1 MTAKILSG
9 KPVADVM
16 LAEAK
21 TRIGKLGFTPSLH
34 IIRALKSRA
43 QDSFVKM
50 KVKACN
56 SVGGKAVVHELDNPS
71 EAELI
76 SLIMELNKDPNVHG
90 IVVQLPLPKEVSTLN
105 VLEALDIR
113 KDVDGLHPLN
123 LGRLLSG
130 REARP
135 PATANAVIRILEWYG
150 VDVEGADVVVV
161 NNSVLV
167 GRPLFA
173 MLTSRMA
180 TVTVCHIKTKNL
192 SEKTLKADILIS
204 ATGVPRLITDEMVK
218 EGVLVIDAGIG
229 FVEGALVGDVEFQ
242 GVSQKASAI
251 TPVPGGVGPVTVAT
265 IMSNLVEC
273 ASEVSQFC

>member
-1 MTAKILSG
+1 MSG
-9 KPVADVM
+9 KPVADAI

-21 TRIGKLGFTPSLH
+21 ARIEKLGFTPSLH
-34 IIRALKSRA
+34 IIKASGSKA

-56 SVGGKAVVHELDNPS
+56 SVGGKAVVHELNDPS

-76 SLIMELNKDPNVHG
+76 SLIKELNKDTGVHG
-90 IVVQLPLPKEVSTLN
+90 IVVQLPLPKNVSTLN
-105 VLEALDIR
+105 VLEALDIK

-130 REARP
+130 LEAKP
-135 PATANAVIRILEWYG
+135 TATANAVIRILEWYG
-150 VDVEGADVVVV
+150 INVEGADVVIV
-161 NNSVLV
+161 NNSILV

-192 SEKTLKADILIS
+192 SEKTLKADVLIS
-204 ATGVPRLITDEMVK
+204 ATGVPRLITDKMVG
-218 EGVLVIDAGIG
+218 EGSVVIDAGTS
-229 FVEGALVGDVEFQ
+229 FVEGTLVGDVDFQ
-242 GVSQKASAI
+242 SVSQKVSAI

-265 IMSNLVEC
+265 IIRNLVEC
-273 ASEVSQFC
+273 ASEAS

>member
-1 MTAKILSG
+1 MSG
-9 KPVADVM
+9 KPVADAM

-21 TRIGKLGFTPSLH
+21 AKIEKLGFTPSLH
-34 IIRALKSRA
+34 IIRALRSRA

-50 KVKACN
+50 KVKACD

-76 SLIMELNKDPNVHG
+76 SLIRELNKDPNVHG
-90 IVVQLPLPKEVSTLN
+90 IVVQLPLPKDIPTLN

-130 REARP
+130 RETRP
-135 PATANAVIRILEWYG
+135 TATANAVIRILGWYG
-150 VDVEGADVVVV
+150 INVEGADVVVV
-161 NNSVLV
+161 NNSILV

-192 SEKTLKADILIS
+192 SEKTSKADILIS
-204 ATGVPRLITDEMVK
+204 ATGVPKLITDKMVI
-218 EGVLVIDAGIG
+218 EGVVVIDAGTS
-229 FVEGALVGDVEFQ
+229 FVEGTLVGDIDFQ
-242 GVSQKASAI
+242 SVSQKASAI

-273 ASEVSQFC
+273 ASEAS

>member
-1 MTAKILSG
+1 MVAKILSG
-9 KPVADVM
+9 KPVADEI

-21 TRIGKLGFTPSLH
+21 ARIEKLGFTPSLH
-34 IIRALKSRA
+34 IIKASLSRA

-71 EAELI
+71 EADLI
-76 SLIMELNKDPNVHG
+76 SLIKGLNNNADVHG
-90 IVVQLPLPKEVSTLN
+90 IVVQLPLPNNISAVN
-105 VLEALDIR
+105 VLEALDVK

-130 REARP
+130 RETRP
-135 PATANAVIRILEWYG
+135 TATASAIITLLEKYG
-150 VDVEGADVVVV
+150 VNLEGADVVIV
-161 NNSVLV
+161 NNSLLV

-180 TVTVCHIKTKNL
+180 TVNVCHVKTKNL
-192 SEKTLKADILIS
+192 SEKTSKADILIT
-204 ATGVPRLITDEMVK
+204 ATGVPGLINGKMVA
-218 EGVLVIDAGIG
+218 EGVVVIDAGVS
-229 FVEGALVGDVEFQ
+229 FAEGSIVGDVDFQ
-242 GVSQKASAI
+242 SVSQKASAI

-265 IMSNLVEC
+265 IISNLVRC
-273 ASEVSQFC
+273 ASEAS